1 MDRRKFLQGLA
12 LSAALAGCGSSDNSS
27 TGTGTG
33 TGTPG
38 QPNNSGGMFPGLADP
53 SDLTALG
60 ELPPTEIPQ
69 PERFFGPDEP
79 DLPLTVGQLQGQSGK
94 SFLDTFE
101 YVVVV
106 MLENRAFDHFCGYLY
121 PGQKSTSG
129 QDFNGTGGR
138 TFVNNIPGPDGGTN
152 VGFSPATT
160 LQTPII
166 DPAEEFQSLNVAL
179 FGEFNPASNSD
190 SKGEDDQ
197 KAPYNL
203 PDGGAYFPPPMNGF
217 AKSFDW
223 AIRAAKNKKVPNTV
237 ENVSTIMQ
245 GLTPNLIPVFSR
257 LAQEYTICDNW
268 FCGIPSQTYC
278 NRSMFNAASSSGNV
292 NNSPEH
298 KWVFHNTVKTVWDQ
312 LAEKKVPWKIYYD
325 ATDIICGTLFI
336 NYPRLFHYPSKNF
349 NWMHHFYD
357 DVKAGTL
364 PRYSWVQPRL
374 IRDQNSYH
382 PDAGAAGVKRGEIL
396 LNDIYQAIRQSNN
409 PNGSNYLNTLLVITF
424 DEGGTCY
431 DHVPPPSAVP
441 PGDGHKGELGF
452 DFKRHGQRIPTLLI
466 SPWLQPGSVYSQ
478 QLDATSF
485 IRTLQAKFGLGQL
498 NDRDAASTSLANVPV
513 LPTPRPRAQLPRLRV
528 RKLTTAENTTNLNDP
543 ITGGEGPG
551 LVRMANA
558 IVTGT
563 EISELPAGVNTVG
576 DALNWMQSNLA
587 ALQPGGA

>member
-1 MDRRKFLQGLA
+1 MDRRTFLQSLA
-12 LSAALAGCGSSDNSS
+12 AGAALAGCGNNGSSFNN
-27 TGTGTG
+27 TGSFTQLG
-33 TGTPG
+33 
-38 QPNNSGGMFPGLADP
+38 NASLFPGHPDL
-53 SDLTALG
+53 SDLTSPG

-69 PERFFGPDEP
+69 SERFFGPDEP
-79 DLPLTVGQLQGQSGK
+79 DLPLAARPVLGQPAPA
-94 SFLDTFE
+94 FLDTFE

-121 PGQKSTSG
+121 PGQTSPSG
-129 QDFNGTGGR
+129 QPFNGTGGR
-138 TFVNNIPGPDGGTN
+138 TFINNVPGPAGGTN
-152 VGFSPATT
+152 VAFSQATT

-190 SKGEDDQ
+190 AKSESDAKS
-197 KAPYNL
+197 PYNL

-223 AIRAAKNKKVPNTV
+223 AIRVAKNKNVPNTL

-245 GLTPNLIPVFSR
+245 GMTPNLIPVFSQ
-257 LAQEYTICDNW
+257 LAQQYTICDNW
-268 FCGIPSQTYC
+268 FCGVPSQTYC
-278 NRSMFNAASSSGNV
+278 NRSMFNAASSSGYV
-292 NNSPEH
+292 NNSPES
-298 KWVFHNTVKTVWDQ
+298 KWVFHNTVKTIWDQ
-312 LAEKKVPWKIYYD
+312 LAEARVPWKIYYD
-325 ATDIICGTLFI
+325 AGDLVCGTLFI
-336 NYPRLFHYPSKNF
+336 NYPRLFHYPSSNF
-349 NWMHHFYD
+349 RFMGHFYD

-374 IRDQNSYH
+374 IVNQNSYH

-409 PNGSNYLNTLLVITF
+409 PNGSNYLNTLLVVTF

-431 DHVPPPSAVP
+431 DHVPPPAAVP

-466 SPWLQPGSVYSQ
+466 SPWLAPGSVYSQ

-485 IRTLQAKFGLGQL
+485 IRTLQAKFGLGTL
-498 NDRDAASTSLANVPV
+498 NDRNASSSSLANVPV
-513 LPTPRPRAQLPRLRV
+513 LPQPRPRAQLPRLRV
-528 RKLTTAENTTNLNDP
+528 RKLSAAENTSNLNDP

-563 EISELPAGVNTVG
+563 ETADLPAGVNTVG
-576 DALNWMQSNLA
+576 DAVNWMQANLA
-587 ALQPGGA
+587 ALQPPGA